1 MIPSWASDTGLAIML
16 LACLLLIVAGYRAD
30 RRNAIA
36 DARRR
41 HPSGRGRA

>member
-1 MIPSWASDTGLAIML
+1 MGL
-16 LACLLLIVAGYRAD
+16 LALLAVCLLLVYAGYRTD